1 MSAGAESG
9 TGLAAPTAADSREFE
24 GRVAVVTGGASGMG
38 LATVHALARRGAT
51 VAVLDLVAPDPA
63 ELALRLDA
71 LPERILTLSVDITE
85 RSQVVGAF
93 ASVLAGS
100 SRIDI
105 LVNAAGIAPS
115 TSFETIDDDE
125 WDRVLAVNVNG
136 TFLCAQQALPG
147 MRGRGWGRIVNF
159 SSTAGKTISTAGG
172 AHYTTAKHGVLGLTR
187 HLAKAYGPDGIT
199 VNAVCPGLIDTPMA
213 RALLPQ
219 DDLERAASAFPV
231 PRVGLP
237 WEVAELVAFLA
248 SDRAAYITGAAVDI
262 NGGDLIV

>member
-1 MSAGAESG
+1 MSGG
-9 TGLAAPTAADSREFE
+9 DGLRAPTTADGHELE
-24 GRVAVVTGGASGMG
+24 GRVAIVTGGASGMG

-51 VAVLDLVAPDPA
+51 VAVFDLAAPGRA
-63 ELALRLDA
+63 ELASTLGVPADRIRSVAVDVTHGEQVDQAFAA
-71 LPERILTLSVDITE
+71 LLEE
-85 RSQVVGAF
+85 RSR
-93 ASVLAGS
+93 L
-100 SRIDI
+100 DI

-115 TSFETIDDDE
+115 TTFEDITENE
-125 WDRVLAVNVNG
+125 WNRVLAVNVHG
-136 TFLCAQQALPG
+136 TFLCCRRALPA
-147 MRGRGWGRIVNF
+147 MRNGGWGRIVNF

-187 HLAKAYGPDGIT
+187 HLAKSSGPDGVT

-213 RALLPQ
+213 RGLLPEGSL
-219 DDLERAASAFPV
+219 DRVTRSFPV
-231 PRVGLP
+231 PRVGQP